1 VFRQRA
7 DQGRRRSGFESRFGH
22 ATALRSL
29 VLGIGIVL
37 AAVGCSLGDSGE
49 DPVEGTAPTALERRT
64 VPTFVKATAV
74 KGGSIRE
81 KSLLQDAIDGMESTS
96 LKKIVISGP
105 AARRKTDGGR
115 VIALQF
121 TSIPAETARR
131 QWDAW
136 VVTGAFSRRLL
147 AAGLPA
153 EVDAKD
159 DGGAFTARPRLKG
172 TPDPK
177 PLPPAREAAIVK
189 ALRRAATKAKA
200 EVVTLEVHRPYGVAI
215 ALSLAPAD
223 TGHFLKTQLRPF
235 FETLDAHRSR
245 LEGIYLAVLD
255 GERELALEWGSWT
268 RNPVG
273 VYWVRRDLASCSPI
287 RQSDPPGTPPAP
299 ACPKSA

>member
-1 VFRQRA
+1 LT
-7 DQGRRRSGFESRFGH
+7 SSRLGH
-22 ATALRSL
+22 SLTVRSL
-29 VLGIGIVL
+29 VIGIGIVL
-37 AAVGCSLGDSGE
+37 AAVGCSLGDSRQ
-49 DPVEGTAPTALERRT
+49 DPADGTPPTALERRT
-64 VPTFVKATAV
+64 VPMFVEAV
-74 KGGSIRE
+74 AVEGSSTRE
-81 KSLLQDAIDGMESTS
+81 KSLLQDAVDGMERTS
-96 LKKIVISGP
+96 LKEIVISGA
-105 AARRKTDGGR
+105 AARREADGGR
-115 VIALQF
+115 VIGLEF
-121 TSIPAETARR
+121 TTIPAATVRR

-136 VVTGAFSRRLL
+136 IVTGAFSRRLL
-147 AAGLPA
+147 AAGRPA
-153 EVDAKD
+153 QVDAKD

-223 TGHFLKTQLRPF
+223 TVRFLKTQLRPLL
-235 FETLDAHRSR
+235 ETLDAQRSR

-273 VYWVRRDLASCSPI
+273 VYWVRRDLANCSPI
-287 RQSDPPGTPPAP
+287 RQSDPPGTPPPP
-299 ACPKSA
+299 ACPK